1 MAPVWRLKCP
11 IHEEGMVSDK
21 VIPISND
28 GVINNEPIF
37 FCEKCGCFYIH
48 TDAVLPGVSFDYGKY
63 KVKNTEVSPE
73 EVIDQKSTE
82 VLCTDFIKLKP
93 YTAPFIPDVCYKDQE
108 ELAYIKN
115 GIFRQGEFEK
125 EISGYYCRG
134 CHDFYLDEELY
145 DEIEVEVSQ
154 MQSKSNGLESNNREK
169 ENKLIYSIDV
179 IKPKINNLGTTEVSG
194 VPLSYE
200 EVERDYSK
208 GMPFSLLH
216 YAFIFRRFDI
226 VSKMLE
232 KKTESEIEMILHFR
246 GSDEYSWITPLVCAK
261 WNLNY
266 IESFDDKNN
275 TGISQRLEPYIDEV
289 SHIDEV
295 MEYTDAVDPEGN
307 DIFHIFWNGNQPIM
321 DVVCYERQKLASK
334 QVNNI
339 GYSIVMDEV
348 GTGKTVSALYA
359 IRDCIHHKNIIGE
372 KARILIV
379 CPYNKREDWQS
390 DIRRQLGRYAHIVEQ
405 GDNGE
410 MYEGEWKKVY
420 FKALEHLIF
429 ITGQK
434 QGNDKNGSYSAL
446 KGSLEKYSDDIAW
459 DLAVVDE
466 SHISFNSYS
475 GIRAERVMLLTATPI
490 VVNAKGRRN
499 FEDYLSLVNKI
510 TGKSTN
516 VLINPITKAEPNE
529 NDTYV
534 NWFREDMGKE
544 SAERKI
550 RFISCKRW
558 SKREDVYY
566 QIKDEKGTLAAL
578 QYDQDDDYLYWAAV
592 EQYGFG
598 NIHEV
603 RKNGKI
609 DRLIT
614 LLKENDKSYIVFCE
628 HKFVVDHLFKIIK
641 DEFCDCI
648 VAEKYGNYENQFGLE
663 NVQDGQLINTL
674 MQALRA
680 GKRTIFITT
689 GKTGGTGL
697 NLGEFDGVIHYELP
711 FTSIE
716 LEQRFGR
723 VDRIDTVHNKKT
735 RDMVFL
741 LNECKPDENDMEVNR
756 MLYYC
761 TTKIDITCQF
771 MPIRN
776 TVLYYPEFIKRN
788 GGAIKESLVCFKKE
802 YILSEQNEEKMKEL
816 RRTIR
821 QYEKQIKD
829 SDFWQYIESL
839 GRNLRLSAVEALSN
853 EQDERIPA
861 EYYSYLKEYLDYWQN
876 TKPERNAYQ
885 QRYKA
890 FLEAKKN
897 ANNWL
902 AIVGLIKLDS
912 NSDVFVGTQSLEDG
926 EEQKINVEDNSMI
939 NNPGS
944 RNKSIQKQIDEIIK
958 LIDECVFND
967 EELKSFSSE
976 GIFCYKDG
984 MIHRSNVKQYRE
996 GNAWK

>member
-1 MAPVWRLKCP
+1 MASVWKLKCP
-11 IHEEGMVSDK
+11 IHKEEIVSDK
-21 VIPISND
+21 FIPISND
-28 GVINNEPIF
+28 GTVINEPIF

-48 TDAVLPGVSFDYGKY
+48 IDAVHPGALFDYGKN
-63 KVKNTEVSPE
+63 KVINTEELPKECSK
-73 EVIDQKSTE
+73 QTNTE
-82 VLCTDFIKLKP
+82 VLCADFSKLKP
-93 YTAPFIPDVCYKDQE
+93 YTTPFIPDICYKDQE
-108 ELAYIKN
+108 ELEYIKY
-115 GIFRQGEFEK
+115 GLFQHEEYKK
-125 EISGYYCRG
+125 EISGYYCRE
-134 CHDFYLDEELY
+134 CHDFYVDEEVY
-145 DEIEVEVSQ
+145 DEIKLEMSPIQKSSTDSEFDNKEKKKEFIYSFDAIKPR
-154 MQSKSNGLESNNREK
+154 KSNIMAE
-169 ENKLIYSIDV
+169 D
-179 IKPKINNLGTTEVSG
+179 

-200 EVERDYSK
+200 EVESEYSK

-216 YAFIFRRFDI
+216 YALIFRRFDV
-226 VSKMLE
+226 VSKMFKE
-232 KKTESEIEMILHFR
+232 KTESEIEQILHFE
-246 GSDEYSWITPLVCAK
+246 GSYDYAWITPLVCAK

-266 IESFDDKNN
+266 IESYDDKNN
-275 TGISQRLEPYIDEV
+275 TCICQILEPYIDEV

-295 MEYTDAVDPEGN
+295 MEYTDIVDSEGK
-307 DIFHIFWNGNQPIM
+307 DLFHIFWNYNQPIM
-321 DVVCYERQKLASK
+321 DVIYYEKQQLASK
-334 QVNNI
+334 QVDKN
-339 GYSIVMDEV
+339 GFSIVMDEV

-359 IRDCIHHKNIIGE
+359 IRDCIQSKKE
-372 KARILIV
+372 TADKARILVV

-405 GDNGE
+405 CDNGE

-420 FKALEHLIF
+420 FKSLEHLIF

-434 QGNDKNGSYSAL
+434 QGSDKNGSYSAL
-446 KGSLEKYSDDIAW
+446 KGSLEEYSDDIAW
-459 DLAVVDE
+459 DLAVIDE
-466 SHISFNSYS
+466 AHISFNNYS
-475 GIRAERVMLLTATPI
+475 GIRAEKAMLLTATPI
-490 VVNAKGRRN
+490 VVNAKGRRD
-499 FEDYLSLVNKI
+499 FEDYLSLINEI
-510 TGKSTN
+510 SGKSHN
-516 VLINPITKAEPNE
+516 VLIDPITKAEPNE
-529 NDTYV
+529 SDAYV
-534 NWFREDMGKE
+534 NWFREDMEKE

-550 RFISCKRW
+550 RFVSCKRW
-558 SKREDVYY
+558 NERDDVYY

-603 RKNGKI
+603 KKNGKI

-628 HKFVVDHLFKIIK
+628 HKFVVDNLFTIIK
-641 DEFCDCI
+641 DEFCDCV
-648 VAEKYGNYENQFGLE
+648 VAEKYGKYENQFGLE

-674 MQALRA
+674 TQALRA
-680 GKRTIFITT
+680 GKRIIFITT

-697 NLGEFDGVIHYELP
+697 NLGEFDGIIHYELP

-723 VDRIDTVHNKKT
+723 VDRIDTVSDEKT

-741 LNECKPDENDMEVNR
+741 LNECKSDENDMEINR

-788 GGAIKESLVCFKKE
+788 GGTIRKSLVCLKKE
-802 YILSEQNEEKMKEL
+802 YVLSEENEKKMKEL
-816 RRTIR
+816 RRKIR

-829 SDFWQYIESL
+829 NDSWQYIESL
-839 GRNLRLSAVEALSN
+839 GRNLRLSAVEALSK

-861 EYYSYLKEYLDYWQN
+861 EYYSLLNEYLDYWQN

-885 QRYKA
+885 QRYRV

-912 NSDVFVGTQSLEDG
+912 NSDVFVGTQSSEDG
-926 EEQKINVEDNSMI
+926 EEQKITVEDDNNI
-939 NNPGS
+939 NNLNN

-958 LIDECVFND
+958 LIDECVFDD

-984 MIHRSNVKQYRE
+984 LIHRSNVKRYRE